1 MYTVSE
7 GDGAVE
13 LCVNLTKPGEDIDIG
28 DEVVVVSTHDY
39 TSMHIPAGAALAGEW
54 YYVWDLTILAHIFL
68 SRAWSF

>member
-39 TSMHIPAGAALAGEW
+39 TSMHIPAGAALAGE
-54 YYVWDLTILAHIFL
+54 
-68 SRAWSF
+68 